1 MKWFLSFAISLLFL
15 PLFSQEDA
23 IVSHFD
29 QYLSDAQ
36 FKSVYVSPKMFDV
49 IATSDIE
56 KMDPEVKALIKNLRG
71 LRVLQR
77 EGQSGVA
84 LYKEANKKLTA
95 AKYDELMTLN
105 ENGEQIRFYT
115 MGPGKKV
122 QELLLM
128 VAGPNRF
135 LMLTMVGDID
145 LNAVAKLSKNLNLQ
159 GAGYLDKVKSR

>member
-1 MKWFLSFAISLLFL
+1 MKWFLSFSISLLFL

-23 IVSHFD
+23 IATHFE
-29 QYLSDAQ
+29 QYVSDAQ
-36 FKSVYVSPKMFDV
+36 FKSAYVSPKMFDV

-77 EGQSGVA
+77 EGQSGVE
-84 LYKEANKKLTA
+84 LYKEGIKKLTA
-95 AKYDELMTLN
+95 AKYDELMTLK

-115 MGPGKKV
+115 KGPGKKV
-122 QELLLM
+122 QELTLM
-128 VAGPNRF
+128 VGGPNRF

>member
-1 MKWFLSFAISLLFL
+1 MKWFLSLGFSLLFL
-15 PLFSQEDA
+15 PLFSQDDA
-23 IVSHFD
+23 ISKHFNA
-29 QYLSDAQ
+29 YLSDAQ

-56 KMDPEVKALIKNLRG
+56 KMDPEVKALIKKLRG

-84 LYKEANKKLTA
+84 LYQEANKKLSA
-95 AKYDELMTLN
+95 AKYDELMTLK

-115 MGPGKKV
+115 MGPGKTV

-128 VAGPNRF
+128 VAGPDRF
-135 LMLTMVGDID
+135 LMLTMVGEID
-145 LNAVAKLSKNLNLQ
+145 LNAVAKLSKDRNLQ

>member
-15 PLFSQEDA
+15 PLFSQDDA
-23 IVSHFD
+23 IAKHFD
-29 QYLSDAQ
+29 QYLQDPQ

-71 LRVLQR
+71 LRVLQM
-77 EGQSGVA
+77 EGNTGVPM
-84 LYKEANKKLTA
+84 YKEATKKLTA
-95 AKYDELMTLN
+95 AKYDELMTLK

-135 LMLTMVGDID
+135 LMLSMVGDID

-159 GAGYLDKVKSR
+159 GADYLDKVKSR